1 MNKLLKV
8 FAEAMEELNIDYD
21 FMEWKTTPVPYPY
34 FVGQYFI
41 DNYVAESGATEGQIL
56 LVGWD
61 RNSSFIKLVEIDN
74 KVKKYF
80 SEYKKLLGNNSS
92 VSINY
97 VGSSSEYAENNDLRK
112 IEIRLDFNLWEGE

>member
-1 MNKLLKV
+1 MDKLLKV
-8 FAEAMEELNIDYD
+8 FAEAMNELNINYD

-41 DNYVAESGATEGQIL
+41 DNYINESGTTEGQL
-56 LVGWD
+56 LLIGWD
-61 RNSSFIKLVEIDN
+61 KNSSFKNLVEIDN

-80 SEYKKLLGNNSS
+80 SEYRKTLSNGS
-92 VSINY
+92 VGIHY
-97 VGSSSEYAENNDLRK
+97 VGSNSEYAENNNLKK